1 MHSACALHCCTVS
14 LGACTH
20 NCSARPSP
28 REACKV
34 VTLTHAAAAPVHNVD
49 GCGAAAAA
57 PAADTM
63 RENGASALAAA
74 MLLPKGFII
83 S

>member
-1 MHSACALHCCTVS
+1 M
-14 LGACTH
+14 
-20 NCSARPSP
+20 
-28 REACKV
+28 

-63 RENGASALAAA
+63 CENGASALAAP
-74 MLLPKGFII
+74 MLLPNDFM